1 MKKKEPIFFLKDI
14 NNSLNKIFHYT
25 ENISYDEFMNSD
37 ITKDAVERNFEIIGE
52 AVKNLSEDF
61 RNQYPQIPFK
71 QVAGM
76 RDKLIHD
83 YFGIDYE
90 SFQLTNILEIER
102 TNLTEIECSNQRPKD
117 NILVL
122 KEQLF

>member
-1 MKKKEPIFFLKDI
+1 MKNKEPIFFLQDI
-14 NNSLNKIFHYT
+14 QNSVTKVFKYT
-25 ENISYDEFMNSD
+25 QNINYQEFVSNDM
-37 ITKDAVERNFEIIGE
+37 IKDAVERNFEIIGE

-61 RNQYPQIPFK
+61 RNKYPNIPFK

-90 SFQLTNILEIER
+90 IVWKTIKDKLPEFNADIER
-102 TNLTEIECSNQRPKD
+102 LIANLTK
-117 NILVL
+117 
-122 KEQLF
+122 

>member
-1 MKKKEPIFFLKDI
+1 M
-14 NNSLNKIFHYT
+14 SC
-25 ENISYDEFMNSD
+25 D

-90 SFQLTNILEIER
+90 ILWKTIQDKLPQFKSEIEK
-102 TNLTEIECSNQRPKD
+102 LI
-117 NILVL
+117 NIF
-122 KEQLF
+122 KK

>member
-14 NNSLNKIFHYT
+14 YNSLEKIFKYT
-25 ENISYDEFMNSD
+25 ENISYDEFLKSD
-37 ITKDAVERNFEIIGE
+37 IMKDAVERNFEIIGE

-90 SFQLTNILEIER
+90 ILWKTIKDK
-102 TNLTEIECSNQRPKD
+102 LPQFKTEIENLIKTF
-117 NILVL
+117 
-122 KEQLF
+122 EE

>member
-1 MKKKEPIFFLKDI
+1 MKKKESIFFLKDI
-14 NNSLNKIFHYT
+14 YNSLEKIFKYT
-25 ENISYDEFMNSD
+25 ENISYDDFLKSD

-52 AVKNLSEDF
+52 AVKNLNEDF

-90 SFQLTNILEIER
+90 ILWKTIKDKLPQFKSEIKSLIKICE
-102 TNLTEIECSNQRPKD
+102 K
-117 NILVL
+117 
-122 KEQLF
+122 